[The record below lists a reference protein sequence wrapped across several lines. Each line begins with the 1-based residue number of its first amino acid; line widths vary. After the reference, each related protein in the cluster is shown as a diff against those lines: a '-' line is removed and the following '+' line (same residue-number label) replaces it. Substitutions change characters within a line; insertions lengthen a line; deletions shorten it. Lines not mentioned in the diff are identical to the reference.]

1 MTVRKNVKKIAAAA
15 GILPLAMGVA
25 TLTAPSP
32 RPTPTARAAATAEA
46 KCPELLSDCPKEGCG
61 GDPAL
66 NKLKNRIDKP
76 AAAKVEE
83 WKLSDII
90 DLNENSPQT
99 WSKTNSRKS
108 LKTLGEGTPVIVKGL
123 LVHAEPYRGGE
134 GCNCGLKGNDNIDFH
149 LNLVARKND
158 SRDDSVVVELTPRA
172 RLAGWTVPK
181 LNKLGDM
188 ESAPAYVRVTG
199 WLLFDSQH
207 PSFANFAHL
216 HRGTAWEVHPVTKFE
231 VCTLSK
237 VKCDLGNGWKPL
249 EQFP

>member
-32 RPTPTARAAATAEA
+32 RPTPTARAAATAGA

-149 LNLVARKND
+149 LNLVARLYN
-158 SRDDSVVVELTPRA
+158 VTPLSGIRYQGSGIRKSGGRA
-172 RLAGWTVPK
+172 A
-181 LNKLGDM
+181 
-188 ESAPAYVRVTG
+188 
-199 WLLFDSQH
+199 
-207 PSFANFAHL
+207 
-216 HRGTAWEVHPVTKFE
+216 
-231 VCTLSK
+231 
-237 VKCDLGNGWKPL
+237 
-249 EQFP
+249 